1 MTRNPLKSIASIGEC
16 MVEFA
21 PDGGGAW
28 RMGFAGDTFN
38 TLWTLRGLLPATI
51 RTDYVSAFGDDDFS
65 RRQLA
70 FFAEH
75 GIGTAES
82 PCLKGGRPGL
92 YAITLDGHERSFTY
106 WRSDAVARHLADD
119 PALLRTSLGKR
130 DLIYFSGITL
140 AILATPARANL
151 MQALAEARAAGSR
164 LAFDPNYRARLW
176 PKLTEARAAI
186 TAALQLADIALPT
199 HDDEK
204 QLFGDAD
211 PDATVRRLRGLGV
224 PEFVVKDGGKP
235 ALLGTATGIEEI
247 PAATAAQL
255 VDTSGAGDAFNG
267 AYLSARL
274 QDQEPRAATLLAHR
288 VAAIAIGVR
297 GALTPFD
304 KLATARQ
311 P

>member
-1 MTRNPLKSIASIGEC
+1 MKIAAVGEC
-16 MVEFA
+16 MVEFS
-21 PDGGGAW
+21 PDGSGAW

-38 TLWTLRGLLPATI
+38 ALWTMRGLLPATVQ
-51 RTDYVSAFGDDDFS
+51 TDYISAFGDDDFS
-65 RRQLA
+65 RQQLT
-70 FFAEH
+70 FFADH
-75 GIGTAES
+75 QIGTAES

-106 WRSDAVARHLADD
+106 WRSDAVARSLADD
-119 PALLRTSLGKR
+119 PALLRTNLAAR

-140 AILATPARANL
+140 AILAAPARANL
-151 MQALAEARAAGSR
+151 MQVLAEARAAGSR

-176 PKLTEARAAI
+176 PDVTEARSAI
-186 TAALQLADIALPT
+186 TASLQIADIALPT

-224 PEFVVKDGGKP
+224 PEFVVKDGGRP
-235 ALLGTATGIEEI
+235 ALLGTESGIEEI
-247 PAATAAQL
+247 PATKAEQL

-274 QDQEPRAATLLAHR
+274 QQHEPRTATHLAHR
-288 VAAIAIGVR
+288 VAAIAIGTR

-304 KLATARQ
+304 KLTAARQ

>member
-1 MTRNPLKSIASIGEC
+1 MKSIASVGEC

-21 PDGGGAW
+21 PDGNGAW

-38 TLWTLRGLLPATI
+38 TLWTLRGLLPGTVQ
-51 RTDYVSAFGDDDFS
+51 TDYISAFGDDDFS
-65 RRQLA
+65 RQQLA
-70 FFAEH
+70 FFASH
-75 GIGTAES
+75 QIGTGQS
-82 PCLKGGRPGL
+82 PRLPGNRPGL

-106 WRSDAVARHLADD
+106 WRSDAAARRLADD
-119 PALLRTSLGKR
+119 TALLAASLANR

-140 AILATPARANL
+140 AILEPATRATL
-151 MQALAEARAAGSR
+151 MRALEQARAAGSR

-176 PKLTEARAAI
+176 PSLDEAKAAI

-204 QLFGDAD
+204 QLFGDAT
-211 PDATVRRLRGLGV
+211 PDATAGRLRDLGV
-224 PEFVVKDGGKP
+224 PEFVVKDGGNP
-235 ALLGTATGIEEI
+235 ARLGSTAGIEQI
-247 PAATAAQL
+247 PAAKAALL

-267 AYLSARL
+267 AYLYARL
-274 QDQEPRAATLLAHR
+274 TGEAPQAATLIAHR
-288 VAAIAIGVR
+288 VAAAAIGVR

-304 KLATARQ
+304 KLKAALQ